1 MRKEFEKRMR
11 KLFRRICSLML
22 AAVLLATAIPVS
34 FAADEGAA
42 FQNGPYLLAP
52 KTTSM
57 VVVWESTQ
65 PVGATIAYGTDENNL
80 CEPIAVA
87 SDPDAPDFKGAKMNL
102 FHYKLEG
109 LTPGTRYY
117 YEVKL
122 DGGESCKAS
131 FRTLSENPAEIRLI
145 SLSDS
150 HIFAT
155 REELDAAVKEYDP
168 DIILHC
174 GDLVEGTGA
183 QAEQFSFWF
192 QGKVDNDFIHSYP
205 VVYSSGNHDQGGIY
219 FDTYV
224 YSIQDEEYGAA
235 VEGDSSFNY
244 GGLHIITMNSNP
256 WGLFQMNSEATGEQA
271 DASTLKTIDDAMAWL
286 KNDLSTDA
294 ATQADFRII
303 MMHHPVSDAYT
314 RRYIPSVI
322 EPGKVDL
329 LLSGHTHTYARA
341 VSSDPTVG
349 AGTVYL
355 THQDARTYN
364 KKGDFFYIDYVP
376 GSGVMSVKNYGA
388 SAAGEPSALANETL
402 IATEKQQLSWSD
414 ISITPDSVL

>member
-1 MRKEFEKRMR
+1 
-11 KLFRRICSLML
+11 
-22 AAVLLATAIPVS
+22 
-34 FAADEGAA
+34 
-42 FQNGPYLLAP
+42 
-52 KTTSM
+52 
-57 VVVWESTQ
+57 
-65 PVGATIAYGTDENNL
+65 
-80 CEPIAVA
+80 
-87 SDPDAPDFKGAKMNL
+87 MNL

-271 DASTLKTIDDAMAWL
+271 DAATLQTIDDAMAWL
-286 KNDLSTDA
+286 KSDLATDA

-329 LLSGHTHTYARA
+329 LLSGHTHTYARE
-341 VSSDPTVG
+341 VSTDPTVG

-388 SAAGEPSALANETL
+388 AAAGEQSTLANETL
-402 IATEKQQLSWSD
+402 IATEKQQLAWSD
-414 ISITPDSVL
+414 ISITPDSVLYNGDVTVTATVTNIGKGLAAAVIPFRTTVKPAIFTSLQTVS